1 MKEKIYTFLLA
12 LVCAIAG
19 ANTVSAQAQWG
30 MNLLQNTVPTS
41 ETQFS
46 GWTKDGEI
54 IGGLNWG
61 VEDGWFKSSNMEGVL
76 YQTVN
81 LSDKGFT
88 TESLAQCTLY
98 AAVRYAIPFPGTYQS
113 GICQA
118 MVVCIDGA
126 GKAIDTAYVVN
137 RTGYTNT
144 EVEPSPAVV
153 LFDLPDGV
161 AKLRYELHG
170 RDQYGAA
177 GRYGSRF
184 TEMTMAIAD
193 NSAAAYTA
201 SVSPAMGD
209 SIVIDKMTGIKVG
222 DTLTVRAKYAEHPV
236 VNLFASTGRVIASN
250 KIICLGADM
259 VVSAKLAYQ
268 YPITADVQHGTVNV
282 SPATAKAGDT
292 ITLGYTVD
300 DGYFFEKYVVSPEV
314 KWIDDHRFI
323 MPDAEVTVRWH
334 LKQIHDV
341 PFFEGFEENNAQ
353 DADIAG
359 WWQESETGTKTWQA
373 NSTNTRHNRTPYNGK
388 WNATLTSGTRWMYA
402 GIRLEA
408 GKLYR
413 FTIYARQDSKV
424 SQASLRVCLGTSAAK
439 EAMNTELLPTTK
451 VNDGDYQLLTTDF
464 SVPADG
470 TYMLGIR
477 GYISYPAKYLSIDNI
492 SIQERV
498 LHSITCVSS
507 VEGTSGVN
515 PTAAYEGDTITVDKS
530 VPEGYILSKLT
541 TTPAV
546 EWTDDQHFI
555 MPDEDVT
562 INVEVGKVHNVPFFE
577 GFENGN
583 GQGRPVADWLQYSTA
598 GDSLWQANATSD
610 NAPFGGKWNAT
621 LYKNNKDWLFTYL
634 NLEAGKQY
642 RLSLYARQD
651 VTATYGAYV
660 EARIGTKAI
669 PDSMKTEVIPSDNY
683 LKGKDYQLLSGT
695 FSVAESGVY
704 ALGIK
709 GFAAYSINTLGIDDI
724 RVTEIGSRSVRTTDT
739 EAGIVTA
746 NKTDAQFGETVRLR
760 HTMAEGEV
768 FVRYTT
774 DVAVVWVNDSCFVMP
789 DADVTAGME
798 VLPMH
803 TMPFYEGFEEG
814 NTQGGQ
820 PVGWVQ
826 QSEKGSQVWQ
836 ANATGKTDN
845 RTPYEGEWNA
855 TLYRENT
862 AWLFTGV
869 QLEADTE
876 YEMWLRARQNFANLP
891 YANIRIALGT
901 GVVKDSM
908 KTEILPETRIT
919 NGDYQMLYCRFRVP
933 ASRKYILGIR
943 GYNDRASYL
952 SIDDIHIQKRVV
964 HTIRTAD
971 TEYGTLTLSKTE
983 AYMGDTVSVERT
995 MNDGYYFRTY
1005 TTNTTVQWIDDK
1017 RFIMPGAAVTI
1028 DIDAIVPHT
1037 VPFFDGFETGNTQDK
1052 KVAGWAAQNEDSSSP
1067 YYWFANSAYTNYN
1080 RTPYEGKWDAALYG
1094 FGGRKCWL
1102 FNALVLEAGKE
1113 YVFVVR
1119 ARQSMNDAAVNIEAY
1134 LGTDCNKDSMKVCI
1148 MDKQTV
1154 VDGDYQLLQA
1164 RFSVKTTGNYVLGI
1178 RGTMGSG
1185 SYYLSIDNISVV
1197 ERRAQQYAVVSA
1209 APECGTLT
1217 TNTARACVGD
1227 TVIVSRTMNNGYAFY
1242 RYITN
1247 AAVKWITDSTF
1258 VMPDEDVTIGM
1269 DALQG
1274 SPMPFFEGFEE
1285 GNTAGKPMVNWVI
1298 EGEGNDANQWK
1309 ASTNIPYEGTWSAY
1323 LNGWNNDSWMFNA
1336 INLEAGKTYTV
1347 SLVARQDADNDT
1359 PEKQTIQVCIGS
1371 TAEASA
1377 MTTTLVPTTVIEQGG
1392 YYQTVVGAF
1401 TVPQT
1406 ATYVLG
1412 ICGHTGVHMPV
1423 EIDNIRV
1430 QEKDYTPY
1438 TVSVAD
1444 SVYGSPAVEQSTATM
1459 GDTVAVSHTLSAAYI
1474 FMGYTTDIPVLW
1486 IDKCHFI
1493 MPNANVTVSLK
1504 AAKAETIPFFEG
1516 FEEGNTQGAD
1526 VAGWLQFNES
1536 GTASWKANSTETQ
1549 YNQTPYEGSWNA
1561 VLRYSNTDW
1570 LCRAFTFEKGKAYK
1584 VSLYAR
1590 QDYQYKSYANIS
1602 IYLGTE
1608 MSRESMTV
1616 KVLPATGVVNG
1627 DYQRLEAV
1635 FAVQTTAA
1643 YALGIRG
1650 YMSSSPYRLSVD
1662 NISIEEVPVVE
1673 VTPVVSATT
1682 LNLPGAGEAA
1692 IRKALAA
1699 LTLTAVDAKDS
1710 VVYTFANKADLWTI
1724 DWTLQE
1730 AACPLLSADLPAG
1743 YAFANE
1749 VETVR
1754 VALQNISTG
1763 VNNAAASALQV
1774 YPNPAADYICVAG
1787 AADAIAIYDLAGH
1800 VVLSVLSAGDKTVID
1815 ITALPA
1821 GLYMVRSAGQT
1832 IPLIVR

>member
-1 MKEKIYTFLLA
+1 MKKKIYTFLLA
-12 LVCAIAG
+12 LMCAIAG
-19 ANTVSAQAQWG
+19 VDTMSAQAQWG
-30 MNLLQNTVPTS
+30 TNLLQNTVPTS
-41 ETQFS
+41 ETQFT
-46 GWTKDGEI
+46 GWTRDGEI

-61 VEDGWFKSSNMEGVL
+61 VEGGWFKSSNMEGVL

-88 TESLAQCTLY
+88 TESLAQGTLY

-118 MVVCIDGA
+118 MVVSIDGA

-153 LFDLPDGV
+153 LFNLPAGV

-177 GRYGSRF
+177 GRYGSCF

-193 NSAAAYTA
+193 NSATAYTA

-236 VNLFASTGRVIASN
+236 VNLFASTGRVIAGN

-334 LKQIHDV
+334 LRQIHDV

-388 WNATLTSGTRWMYA
+388 WNATLTESTRWMFA

-439 EAMNTELLPTTK
+439 EAMNTELLPVTK

-546 EWTDDQHFI
+546 EWTDDHHFI

-598 GDSLWQANATSD
+598 GDSLWQANSTSD

-621 LYKNNKDWLFTYL
+621 LYKNNMDWLFTYL

-683 LKGKDYQLLSGT
+683 LKGKDYQLRSGT

-768 FVRYTT
+768 FIRYTT

-814 NTQGGQ
+814 NT
-820 PVGWVQ
+820 
-826 QSEKGSQVWQ
+826 
-836 ANATGKTDN
+836 
-845 RTPYEGEWNA
+845 
-855 TLYRENT
+855 
-862 AWLFTGV
+862 
-869 QLEADTE
+869 
-876 YEMWLRARQNFANLP
+876 
-891 YANIRIALGT
+891 
-901 GVVKDSM
+901 
-908 KTEILPETRIT
+908 
-919 NGDYQMLYCRFRVP
+919 
-933 ASRKYILGIR
+933 
-943 GYNDRASYL
+943 
-952 SIDDIHIQKRVV
+952 
-964 HTIRTAD
+964 
-971 TEYGTLTLSKTE
+971 
-983 AYMGDTVSVERT
+983 
-995 MNDGYYFRTY
+995 
-1005 TTNTTVQWIDDK
+1005 
-1017 RFIMPGAAVTI
+1017 
-1028 DIDAIVPHT
+1028 
-1037 VPFFDGFETGNTQDK
+1037 
-1052 KVAGWAAQNEDSSSP
+1052 
-1067 YYWFANSAYTNYN
+1067 
-1080 RTPYEGKWDAALYG
+1080 
-1094 FGGRKCWL
+1094 
-1102 FNALVLEAGKE
+1102 
-1113 YVFVVR
+1113 
-1119 ARQSMNDAAVNIEAY
+1119 
-1134 LGTDCNKDSMKVCI
+1134 
-1148 MDKQTV
+1148 
-1154 VDGDYQLLQA
+1154 
-1164 RFSVKTTGNYVLGI
+1164 
-1178 RGTMGSG
+1178 
-1185 SYYLSIDNISVV
+1185 
-1197 ERRAQQYAVVSA
+1197 
-1209 APECGTLT
+1209 
-1217 TNTARACVGD
+1217 
-1227 TVIVSRTMNNGYAFY
+1227 
-1242 RYITN
+1242 
-1247 AAVKWITDSTF
+1247 
-1258 VMPDEDVTIGM
+1258 
-1269 DALQG
+1269 
-1274 SPMPFFEGFEE
+1274 
-1285 GNTAGKPMVNWVI
+1285 AGKPMVNRVI

-1526 VAGWLQFNES
+1526 VAGWLQFNEN

-1561 VLRYSNTDW
+1561 VLRHSNTDW
-1570 LCRAFTFEKGKAYK
+1570 LCRTFTFEKGKAYK

-1608 MSRESMTV
+1608 MSREAMTI

-1650 YMSSSPYRLSVD
+1650 YMSSSPYRLSID

-1724 DWTLQE
+1724 DWVLQE
-1730 AACPLLSADLPAG
+1730 AAYSLLSADLPAG

-1763 VNNAAASALQV
+1763 VDNAAASALQV

-1787 AADAIAIYDLAGH
+1787 AEDTIAIYDLTGH
-1800 VVLSVLSAGDKTVID
+1800 VVLSVPAAGDKTVID

-1821 GLYMVRSAGQT
+1821 GLYMVRAGSGT
-1832 IPLIVR
+1832 VPLLVR